1 MRNNP
6 ERLAW
11 SVLFAAFAA
20 FVALAVGIPAAISS
34 ILNQSTV
41 SAAAYVRLQAGR
53 IQTYSPPATER
64 DARVVSLEGRALDEG
79 SAIIVDSD
87 ASSQGLITI
96 SPSGERE
103 PLVSALAYS
112 GARIQIWRA
121 TSPRFAISSARDEV
135 TLLMSAGRAQFTVRP
150 RDVRRAT
157 ITILTPYGYFDLGE
171 GVFSVEVAGGEAR
184 VLSREGSLVAHSS
197 RSGEAPLRLA
207 AGERAAL
214 SDQPGALAKAAPERN
229 LVRNNLFVGDYTP
242 WETEIRSASG
252 TDGRARLA
260 LAAGESSIVFDRVG
274 NDLNWGRTGVFQIVG
289 ENVSGRAS
297 LRLRIDFKIAAQ
309 QIKVCGNLGSECPLM
324 VNITFIDKAGTQR
337 EWFQGFYADGTP
349 TPDLPDVVRDNPT
362 TRHVAKTLNARE
374 SFESENLLLGELRDA
389 QLVQR
394 IRVYAEGHS
403 VQTQVFEVDLLVAD

>member
-11 SVLFAAFAA
+11 TVLLAAFAA
-20 FVALAVGIPAAISS
+20 FVALAIGVPAAISS
-34 ILNQSTV
+34 VLNQSTV

-64 DARVVSLEGRALDEG
+64 DARVVSLEGRELDEG
-79 SAIIVDSD
+79 STVIVDPD
-87 ASSQGLITI
+87 ASSQGLLTI
-96 SPSGERE
+96 SPAGERE
-103 PLVSALAYS
+103 PLVSAQAYS

-121 TSPRFAISSARDEV
+121 STPRFAISGARDEV
-135 TLLMSAGRAQFTVRP
+135 TLIMSAGRAQFSVRP
-150 RDVRRAT
+150 RNTRAAAV
-157 ITILTPYGYFDLGE
+157 TILTPYGYLNLGE
-171 GVFSVEVAGGEAR
+171 GIFTVEVAGGEAR
-184 VLSREGSLVAHSS
+184 VLSREGSLVAHSN
-197 RSGEAPLRLA
+197 RAGIAPLSLA
-207 AGERAAL
+207 ASERTAL
-214 SDQPGALAKAAPERN
+214 NNQSKALAKAAPERN
-229 LVRNNLFVGDYTP
+229 LIRNNLFVGDYTP

-252 TDGRARLA
+252 TDGRVRLE
-260 LAAGESSIVFDRVG
+260 LVGGESSIVLDRLG

-297 LRLRIDFKIAAQ
+297 LRLRIDFKILSQ

-324 VNITFIDKAGTQR
+324 VNITFIDRAGTQR

-389 QLVQR
+389 QVIQR
-394 IRVYAEGHS
+394 IRVYAEGHA
-403 VQTQVFEVDLLVAD
+403 VQTQVFDVDLLVAD

>member
-11 SVLFAAFAA
+11 TVLLAAFAA
-20 FVALAVGIPAAISS
+20 FVALAIGIPTAISAV
-34 ILNQSTV
+34 LNQSTV
-41 SAAAYVRLQAGR
+41 AAAAYVRLQAGR
-53 IQTYSPPATER
+53 IQTYAPPATER
-64 DARVVSLEGRALDEG
+64 DARVVSLEGRDLDEG
-79 SAIIVDSD
+79 STVIVDSD

-96 SPSGERE
+96 SPAGARE

-121 TSPRFAISSARDEV
+121 STPRFTISRARDEV
-135 TLLMSAGRAQFTVRP
+135 SLIMTAGRAQFTVRP
-150 RDVRRAT
+150 RDAREANVS
-157 ITILTPYGYFDLGE
+157 ILTPYGYLSLRE
-171 GVFSVEVAGGEAR
+171 GIFTVEVANGEAR
-184 VLSREGSLVAHSS
+184 VLSREGSLMAHSN
-197 RSGEAPLRLA
+197 RAGLAPLALA
-207 AGERAAL
+207 AGERTAL
-214 SDQPGALAKAAPERN
+214 NDQSQTLTKAAPERN

-252 TDGRARLA
+252 SEGRVRLA
-260 LAAGESSIVFDRVG
+260 LTGGESSIVLDRLG
-274 NDLNWGRTGVFQIVG
+274 NDLNWGRTGVFQIIG

-297 LRLRIDFKIAAQ
+297 LRLRIDFKILSQ
-309 QIKVCGNLGSECPLM
+309 QIKVCGNLGSECPMM

-389 QLVQR
+389 QLIQR
-394 IRVYAEGHS
+394 IRVYAEGHA

>member
-11 SVLFAAFAA
+11 TVLLAAFAA
-20 FVALAVGIPAAISS
+20 FVALAVGIPTAISAV
-34 ILNQSTV
+34 LNQSTV
-41 SAAAYVRLQAGR
+41 AAAAYVRLQAGR
-53 IQTYSPPATER
+53 IQTYAPPATER
-64 DARVVSLEGRALDEG
+64 DARVVSLEGRDLDEG
-79 SAIIVDSD
+79 STVIVDSD

-96 SPSGERE
+96 SPAGARE

-121 TSPRFAISSARDEV
+121 STPRFTISRARDEV
-135 TLLMSAGRAQFTVRP
+135 SLIMTAGRAQFTVRP
-150 RDVRRAT
+150 RDAREASV
-157 ITILTPYGYFDLGE
+157 TILTPYGYLSLRE
-171 GVFSVEVAGGEAR
+171 GIFTVEVANGEAR
-184 VLSREGSLVAHSS
+184 VLSREGSLLAHSN
-197 RSGEAPLRLA
+197 RSGLAPLALA
-207 AGERAAL
+207 AGERTAL
-214 SDQPGALAKAAPERN
+214 NDQSQTLAKAAPERN

-252 TDGRARLA
+252 SEGRVRLA
-260 LAAGESSIVFDRVG
+260 LTGGESSIVLDRLG
-274 NDLNWGRTGVFQIVG
+274 NDLNWGRTGVFQIIG

-297 LRLRIDFKIAAQ
+297 LRLRIDFKILSQ
-309 QIKVCGNLGSECPLM
+309 QIKVCGNLGSECPMM

-389 QLVQR
+389 QLIQR
-394 IRVYAEGHS
+394 IRVYAEGHA

>member
-11 SVLFAAFAA
+11 TVLLAAFAA
-20 FVALAVGIPAAISS
+20 FVALAIGIPTAISAV
-34 ILNQSTV
+34 LNQSTV
-41 SAAAYVRLQAGR
+41 AAAAYVRLQAGR
-53 IQTYSPPATER
+53 IQTYAPPATER
-64 DARVVSLEGRALDEG
+64 DARVVSLEGRDLDEG
-79 SAIIVDSD
+79 STVIVDSD

-96 SPSGERE
+96 SPAGARE

-121 TSPRFAISSARDEV
+121 STPRFTISRARDEV
-135 TLLMSAGRAQFTVRP
+135 SLIMTAGRAQFTVRP
-150 RDVRRAT
+150 RDAREANV
-157 ITILTPYGYFDLGE
+157 TILTPYGYLSLRE
-171 GVFSVEVAGGEAR
+171 GIFTVEVANGEAR
-184 VLSREGSLVAHSS
+184 VLSREGSLLAHSN
-197 RSGEAPLRLA
+197 RAGLAPLALA
-207 AGERAAL
+207 AGERTAL
-214 SDQPGALAKAAPERN
+214 NDQSQTLTKAAPERN

-252 TDGRARLA
+252 SEGRVRLA
-260 LAAGESSIVFDRVG
+260 LTGGESSIVLDRLG
-274 NDLNWGRTGVFQIVG
+274 NDLNWGRTGVFQIIG

-297 LRLRIDFKIAAQ
+297 LRLRIDFKILSQ
-309 QIKVCGNLGSECPLM
+309 QIKVCGNLGSECPMM

-389 QLVQR
+389 QLIQR
-394 IRVYAEGHS
+394 IRVYAEGHA

>member
-11 SVLFAAFAA
+11 TVLLAAFAT
-20 FVALAVGIPAAISS
+20 FVALAIGIPTAASS
-34 ILNQSTV
+34 VLNQSTL

-64 DARVVSLEGRALDEG
+64 DARVVSLDGRELDEG
-79 SAIIVDSD
+79 STVIVDPD

-96 SPSGERE
+96 SPIGARE
-103 PLVSALAYS
+103 PLVSAQAYS

-121 TSPRFAISSARDEV
+121 TTPRFTVSSARDDV
-135 TLLMSAGRAQFTVRP
+135 TLIMTAGRAQFTVRP
-150 RDVRRAT
+150 RDTRGAIV
-157 ITILTPYGYFDLGE
+157 TILTPYGYFNLGE
-171 GVFSVEVAGGEAR
+171 GVFTVEVAGGEAR
-184 VLSREGSLVAHSS
+184 VLSREGSLVAHST
-197 RSGEAPLRLA
+197 RAGLAPLTLS
-207 AGERAAL
+207 AGERTAL
-214 SDQPGALAKAAPERN
+214 NDQSAALAKAAPERN
-229 LVRNNLFVGDYTP
+229 LVRNNLFIADYTP

-252 TDGRARLA
+252 TDGRVRLA
-260 LAAGESSIVFDRVG
+260 LAGGESSIVLDRLG

-297 LRLRIDFKIAAQ
+297 LRLRIEFKILSQ
-309 QIKVCGNLGSECPLM
+309 EIKVCGNLGSECPLM

-362 TRHVAKTLNARE
+362 TRHVAKTLSARE
-374 SFESENLLLGELRDA
+374 SFESENLLIGELRDA
-389 QLVQR
+389 QLIQR
-394 IRVYAEGHS
+394 IRVYAEGHA
-403 VQTQVFEVDLLVAD
+403 VQTQIFDVDLLVAD

>member
-11 SVLFAAFAA
+11 TVLLAAFAA
-20 FVALAVGIPAAISS
+20 FVALAVGIPTAISAV
-34 ILNQSTV
+34 LNQSTV
-41 SAAAYVRLQAGR
+41 AAAAYVRLQAGR
-53 IQTYSPPATER
+53 IQTYAPPATER
-64 DARVVSLEGRALDEG
+64 DARVVSLEGRDLDEG
-79 SAIIVDSD
+79 STVIVDSD

-96 SPSGERE
+96 SPAGARE

-121 TSPRFAISSARDEV
+121 STPRFTISRARDEV
-135 TLLMSAGRAQFTVRP
+135 SLIMTAGRAQFTVRP
-150 RDVRRAT
+150 RDAREANV
-157 ITILTPYGYFDLGE
+157 TILTPYGYLSLRE
-171 GVFSVEVAGGEAR
+171 GIFTVEVANGEAR
-184 VLSREGSLVAHSS
+184 VLSREGSLLAHSN
-197 RSGEAPLRLA
+197 RAGLAPLALA
-207 AGERAAL
+207 AGERTAL
-214 SDQPGALAKAAPERN
+214 NDQSQTLTKAAPERN

-252 TDGRARLA
+252 SEGRVRLA
-260 LAAGESSIVFDRVG
+260 LTGGESSIVLDRLG
-274 NDLNWGRTGVFQIVG
+274 NDLNWGRTGVFQIIG

-297 LRLRIDFKIAAQ
+297 LRLRIDFKILSQ
-309 QIKVCGNLGSECPLM
+309 QIKVCGNLGSECPMM

-389 QLVQR
+389 QLIQR
-394 IRVYAEGHS
+394 IRVYAEGHA
-403 VQTQVFEVDLLVAD
+403 VQTQVFEIDLLVAD

>member
-11 SVLFAAFAA
+11 TVLLAAFAA
-20 FVALAVGIPAAISS
+20 FVALAVGIPTAISAV
-34 ILNQSTV
+34 LNQSTV
-41 SAAAYVRLQAGR
+41 AAAAYVRLQAGR
-53 IQTYSPPATER
+53 IQTYAPPATER
-64 DARVVSLEGRALDEG
+64 DARVVSLEGRDLDEG
-79 SAIIVDSD
+79 STVIVDSD

-96 SPSGERE
+96 SPAGARE

-121 TSPRFAISSARDEV
+121 STPRFTISRARDEV
-135 TLLMSAGRAQFTVRP
+135 SLIMTAGRAQFTVRP
-150 RDVRRAT
+150 RDAREANV
-157 ITILTPYGYFDLGE
+157 TILTPYGYLSLRE
-171 GVFSVEVAGGEAR
+171 GIFTVEVANGEAR
-184 VLSREGSLVAHSS
+184 VLSREGSLLAHSN
-197 RSGEAPLRLA
+197 RAGLAPLALA
-207 AGERAAL
+207 AGERTAL
-214 SDQPGALAKAAPERN
+214 NDQSQTLTKAAPERN

-252 TDGRARLA
+252 SEGRVRLA
-260 LAAGESSIVFDRVG
+260 LTGGESSIVLDRLG
-274 NDLNWGRTGVFQIVG
+274 NDLNWGRTGVFQIIG

-297 LRLRIDFKIAAQ
+297 LRLRIDFKILSQ
-309 QIKVCGNLGSECPLM
+309 QIKVCGNLGSECPMM

-389 QLVQR
+389 QLIQR
-394 IRVYAEGHS
+394 IRVYAEGHA